1 MDIGVLRKR
10 AESLIHRQA
19 FDGFV
24 RPDYDSFN
32 LKNVLPQIASVF
44 GITAPRCS
52 TLPDGCLPESRGI
65 RRVVLIIFDGLSYNR
80 LLTHISRHDS
90 AFAGAAERGHLTP
103 ITTVFPSTTS
113 TALTSLFSGLSP
125 AQHQIIGY
133 HMFSKKY
140 GLIHNTLDMKPI
152 YGYNSRVELTKEYA
166 QRIPLLAPIF
176 ESRSINVQIITK
188 GNIIGSGLS
197 QITYRDQIPTPYI
210 LGSDM
215 WVHTAKA
222 LKTTE
227 HSLTIVYY
235 SGVDSLAH
243 EYGAYSPEVSFELAS
258 IDHSLRLFIDSLNEK
273 VKEETLLVCVAD
285 HGTADADEAV
295 YLTDCPQVME
305 HLLLPPVGDGR
316 ASYLFCKPNHEDSF
330 RAAFEDAVSGFKL
343 FPSDDLIKLGM
354 FGEPINREELKEKVG
369 SFTALS
375 NSRKILDYPFF
386 EEDRESFSGGAHG
399 GMTAEEMVIP
409 LLSARLSDL

>member
-1 MDIGVLRKR
+1 MESVLSER
-10 AESLIHRQA
+10 AENLIHRQA
-19 FDGFV
+19 FEGFV
-24 RPDYDSFN
+24 RPDYDGFN

-44 GITAPRCS
+44 GIAAPRCS
-52 TLPDGCLPESRGI
+52 TLPNGCLPESRGI
-65 RRVVLIIFDGLSYNR
+65 KRVVLVIFDGLSYNR
-80 LLTHISRHDS
+80 LLTHISRHKG
-90 AFAGAAERGHLTP
+90 AFAESTEKGRLTP
-103 ITTVFPSTTS
+103 ITTVFPSTTA

-152 YGYNSRVELTKEYA
+152 YGYSSRVDLAKEYT
-166 QRIPLLAPIF
+166 QRIPLLAPVF
-176 ESRSINVQIITK
+176 ESRGISVQIITK

-197 QITYRDQIPTPYI
+197 QITHRDLNPIPYI

-215 WVHTAKA
+215 WVHTVKA
-222 LKTTE
+222 LTETE
-227 HSLTIVYY
+227 HCLSIVYY

-243 EYGAYSPEVSFELAS
+243 QYGAYSPEVSFELAS
-258 IDHSLRLFIDSLNEK
+258 IDHNLELFIDSLSQR

-285 HGTADADEAV
+285 HGIADANEAV
-295 YLTDCPQVME
+295 YLNDCPQIVQ

-316 ASYLFCKPNHEDSF
+316 ASYLFCKPSHEDSF
-330 RAAFEDAVSGFKL
+330 RAAFEDAVSGFRL
-343 FPSDDLIKLGM
+343 FSSDDLVKLGV

-369 SFTALS
+369 SFTVLS
-375 NSRKILDYPFF
+375 SSRRILDYPFF
-386 EEDRESFSGGAHG
+386 EEDRQRLSRGAHG

-409 LLSARLSDL
+409 LLSVRLSDL